1 MLGFHAFTGNDYL
14 SSFFRKGKERCW
26 KLMQKYEEFEVCFTK
41 LGSEPNLS
49 EDLFESFEEHTALL
63 YGVKSK
69 SINEARWKI
78 FEKKRKR
85 HNKII
90 DLSLLPACKSVLR
103 LHSKRA
109 NAVAYL
115 WRNASNPTIEFP
127 SFTENGWTTTGDI
140 EWIEEAFPVEVEEL
154 ITRDED
160 NGENE
165 DDYGSE
171 VESSDDEDYDDV
183 F

>member
-1 MLGFHAFTGNDYL
+1 M
-14 SSFFRKGKERCW
+14 
-26 KLMQKYEEFEVCFTK
+26 
-41 LGSEPNLS
+41 
-49 EDLFESFEEHTALL
+49 
-63 YGVKSK
+63 
-69 SINEARWKI
+69 
-78 FEKKRKR
+78 
-85 HNKII
+85 
-90 DLSLLPACKSVLR
+90 

-115 WRNASNPTIEFP
+115 WRNASNPTNEFP
-127 SFTENGWTTTGDI
+127 SLTENGQTTTGDI
-140 EWIEEAFPVEVEEL
+140 EWIEEAFPAEGEKL

-165 DDYGSE
+165 DDYGSD

>member
-1 MLGFHAFTGNDYL
+1 MKHAGRSL
-14 SSFFRKGKERCW
+14 
-26 KLMQKYEEFEVCFTK
+26 
-41 LGSEPNLS
+41 
-49 EDLFESFEEHTALL
+49 
-63 YGVKSK
+63 
-69 SINEARWKI
+69 
-78 FEKKRKR
+78 KKK
-85 HNKII
+85 KII
-90 DLSLLPACKSVLR
+90 DLSLLPPCKSVLR

-115 WRNASNPTIEFP
+115 WRNASNPTNEFP
-127 SFTENGWTTTGDI
+127 SLTENGQTTTGDI
-140 EWIEEAFPVEVEEL
+140 EWIEEAFPAEGEKL

-165 DDYGSE
+165 DDYGSD